1 MLTVAFIM
9 DNLEK
14 TFGEEA
20 VNNQLILS
28 ADSFSHVLLC
38 EWSCK
43 L

>member
-20 VNNQLILS
+20 VHNQLILS

-38 EWSCK
+38 E
-43 L
+43 

>member
-14 TFGEEA
+14 TFGKEA
-20 VNNQLILS
+20 VHNPLILS

-38 EWSCK
+38 E
-43 L
+43 